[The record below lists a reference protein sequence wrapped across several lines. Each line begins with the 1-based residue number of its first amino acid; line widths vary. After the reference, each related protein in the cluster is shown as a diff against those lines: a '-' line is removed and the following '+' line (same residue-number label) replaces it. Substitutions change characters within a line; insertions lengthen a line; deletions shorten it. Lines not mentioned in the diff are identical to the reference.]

1 MISQLYLCLQVPIEK
16 LAQEVEVLN
25 GERIE
30 KLNRVKLVEKERD
43 ALEEPMAEAVKFL
56 ETVNEMTT
64 NKNYYFQAQQ

>member
-1 MISQLYLCLQVPIEK
+1 MISQLYLCFQVPIEK

-56 ETVNEMTT
+56 EAVNEMTT
-64 NKNYYFQAQQ
+64 TKNYYFQAQQ